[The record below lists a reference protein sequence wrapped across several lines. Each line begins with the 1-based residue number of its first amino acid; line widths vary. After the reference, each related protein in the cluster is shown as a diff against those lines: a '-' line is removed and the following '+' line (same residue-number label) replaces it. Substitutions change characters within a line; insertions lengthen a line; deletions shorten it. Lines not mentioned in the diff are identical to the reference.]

1 MYKLSI
7 LVPTYNRCDYLQ
19 YTLQALLPQA
29 ERHPDEVELVICN
42 NASTDGTEK
51 YVKRMMQEKP
61 YIRYHS
67 FTDFVEICQSFSRS
81 IDISP
86 GEQYL
91 DMVHVS
97 DICTAYLKAYELLVK
112 RTEPTNEVY
121 GVYTERKIQL
131 KEMILLFQQILDKPI
146 RVNIGGKPYKKR
158 EIMSPFDKYP
168 VIPGWEAKIFLE
180 EELKLLL

>member
-19 YTLQALLPQA
+19 YTLQALLPQV

-81 IDISP
+81 IDYTT
-86 GEQYL
+86 GEYVVIL
-91 DMVHVS
+91 GDDES
-97 DICTAYLKAYELLVK
+97 TA
-112 RTEPTNEVY
+112 
-121 GVYTERKIQL
+121 RKIYAVY
-131 KEMILLFQQILDKPI
+131 KTVVDK
-146 RVNIGGKPYKKR
+146 
-158 EIMSPFDKYP
+158 KY
-168 VIPGWEAKIFLE
+168 VSTNA
-180 EELKLLL
+180 